1 MKKFEYMQ
9 LVFDHPLS
17 PLTTKEMNS
26 YGKNGWDAFAV
37 REVSGQK
44 IQVFFKR
51 EINE

>member
-17 PLTTKEMNS
+17 RFTDKEMNKF
-26 YGKNGWDAFAV
+26 GENGWEAYGV

-51 EINE
+51 EI